1 MPSYAPFAIRLLCLA
16 TLLQPLFAHGGQ
28 YRGPCSVSPPQP
40 STTSQNSQN
49 NSGGSASGSGSG
61 SASNSRSGSGT
72 STSSGGASTGPSTPA
87 SPGGAALGGKARGA
101 ALDDDLG
108 RWEFWW
114 EFGKDPYLRLRDA
127 IYGGSG
133 GVQLDDALLNPAR
146 NLRSLRVERP
156 TPADLDRVAAALFT
170 TLKQA
175 QDRDTITGCMVA
187 LAKIGRD
194 SPRCTLQDAFVP
206 FLASG
211 DQEQRETAAL
221 ALGIAGSL
229 QQPSVELLCALVR
242 DTEQAQKLSRGSS
255 VNERTRAFAA
265 FGLGLLL
272 QRTPEPAAQ
281 DIVLT
286 LLDVLATPST
296 TGRNLKVAAI
306 EALSLLPRDWSTDAG
321 DTLRRRVVAGLGAY
335 YDLDLGPGEQLMQA
349 HVPPALG
356 CLLRPGDAAAEA
368 WKQRFAADLEAGLDR
383 SGPAAR
389 NTKVNPHIA
398 QSCALALGVLASP
411 WQHEHDADAAIGKL
425 LLDVYRR
432 HRDQQTRSFAI
443 LSLARQGGS
452 LARDALL
459 RELDQANQAIERPW
473 CAMALG
479 VSSARSREA
488 AKASGQDAAPDTL
501 VRDALRRHFA
511 AARNPSTIGSLA
523 IALGLAG
530 DVEAADKLR
539 ASLLDNRQQDEVAG
553 YLAMALGLMRDHRA
567 MADIRTL
574 RQESARRPFLQMQCV
589 RALGLLG
596 DHTLVEELCRELEGD
611 QTLVHLSAAAS
622 SLGQI
627 GDRRSIEPLLMLMN
641 RNDLAPLTRAFA
653 AVALG
658 GVCDKD
664 PLPWNAAFSTCTNY
678 RASTETLTDG
688 AAGILDIL

>member
-1 MPSYAPFAIRLLCLA
+1 MPSYARFASRLLCLA

-28 YRGPCSVSPPQP
+28 YRGPANVVPSSP
-40 STTSQNSQN
+40 SSQNQN
-49 NSGGSASGSGSG
+49 NSGGSGSGSG
-61 SASNSRSGSGT
+61 SSSTSRSGSGT
-72 STSSGGASTGPSTPA
+72 SSSSGTTSTGPSTPA
-87 SPGGAALGGKARGA
+87 SPSSGALGGKVRGA

-133 GVQLDDALLNPAR
+133 GVQIDDALLNPALQ
-146 NLRSLRVERP
+146 LRPLRIERP
-156 TPADLDRVAAALFT
+156 TPADLDRVVAALFT

-175 QDRDTITGCMVA
+175 QDRDTITGCLVA

-206 FLASG
+206 LLASG

-221 ALGIAGSL
+221 ALGIAGRV
-229 QQPSVELLCALVR
+229 QQSSVEILCALVR
-242 DTEQAQKLSRGSS
+242 DTERAQKLSNGSS

-281 DIVLT
+281 EIVVT
-286 LLDVLATPST
+286 LLDVLATPATS
-296 TGRNLKVAAI
+296 GRNLKVAAI

-321 DTLRRRVVAGLGAY
+321 DTLRRSVVAGLGAY

-349 HVPPALG
+349 HVPPAIG
-356 CLLRPGDAAAEA
+356 SLLRPGDAAAET
-368 WKQRFAADLEAGLDR
+368 WKKRFATDLEAGLDR
-383 SGPAAR
+383 SGPAAK
-389 NTKVNPHIA
+389 NNKVNPHIA

-411 WQHEHDADAAIGKL
+411 WQHERDADAAIGKL

-443 LSLARQGGS
+443 LSLARQGGM

-479 VSSARSREA
+479 VWSARALQA
-488 AKASGQDAAPDTL
+488 AKASGQPAAPDAL
-501 VRDALRRHFA
+501 VRDALRQHFA
-511 AARNPSTIGSLA
+511 TARNPSTIGALA

-530 DVEAADKLR
+530 DVDTADKLR
-539 ASLLDNRQQDEVAG
+539 ASLLANRQQEDVAG
-553 YLAMALGLMRDHRA
+553 YLAMALGLMRDRRA
-567 MADIRTL
+567 LADIRTL
-574 RQESARRPFLQMQCV
+574 RQESDRRPTLQMQCV

-611 QTLVHLSAAAS
+611 QTLVHLSAAAG

-627 GDRRSIEPLLMLMN
+627 GDRRSIEPLLALMN